1 MCWGERAAS
10 GSRDDSGT
18 SSCCTWR
25 QAREDME
32 GRDMEG
38 MDREGR
44 DMEGR
49 EDMEGRDREGSGME
63 GRDRESKDRESREEK
78 REDRK
83 HILTTGGLRLP
94 SRPSL
99 GLVTLQC
106 WPQGTVLAPW

>member
-1 MCWGERAAS
+1 MRVCSVCWGERAAS

-18 SSCCTWR
+18 SSCFTWR
-25 QAREDME
+25 QGRE
-32 GRDMEG
+32 DMEG

-44 DMEGR
+44 DME
-49 EDMEGRDREGSGME
+49 E
-63 GRDRESKDRESREEK
+63 RDRESKDRESREEK

-83 HILTTGGLRLP
+83 HILATGGLRLP